1 MKKSNIITIQEYK
14 INKNYYNI
22 GLIIGALRAE
32 LEKGTVDLESVYNL
46 LTENVKASISNEFFC
61 TGGTR

>member
-46 LTENVKASISNEFFC
+46 LTENVKASISSEFSC
-61 TGGTR
+61 AGGTR